1 MNQADC
7 QFEIVSNEDDLRAL
21 EHEWDDLWS
30 RAHGQYGQSFGVCW
44 LAWQHVAKPRGRRLC
59 CIVHRENGR
68 VAMVWP
74 LVTYRRLLWTY
85 LCPLSPEA
93 GDYTRV
99 LMVDSPSSPALIAGA
114 WRTAL
119 TRCGADFIK
128 LPYVDEGSDLH
139 AVASRE
145 RHVMIA
151 ARTVAAFAKLRD
163 ETEWDAFCKTL
174 GTMSGKKPGALERR
188 LSKEGQLAVR
198 LTEPGDARENAALVD
213 WILARKRA
221 WGDRVGKRGEW
232 LDSSHYR
239 DFLVNLLCPANGRAM
254 GRLFVVTLDGAP
266 VAATVVGV
274 GTTCVDGLI
283 ASFDDRY
290 ARFGPGS
297 IVVEHVI
304 KWAFEQRLNVDFG
317 VGAER
322 FKAYWSRNN
331 ITGAWSAQIA
341 NSRWG
346 VFAFRSKQAVRAAA
360 RRMARLSGLSGGQR
374 RGASAFV
381 PDNPDNH
388 DNPDS
393 AHRLDLPMNPS

>member
-7 QFEIVSNEDDLRAL
+7 QFEIVSDEDGFRAL
-21 EHEWDDLWS
+21 QHEWDDLWS
-30 RAHGQYGQSFGVCW
+30 SAHGQYGQSFSVCW
-44 LAWQHVAKPRGRRLC
+44 LAWQHVAKPRGRHLC
-59 CIVHRENGR
+59 CIVHREKGQL
-68 VAMVWP
+68 VMVWP

-99 LMVDSPSSPALIAGA
+99 LVTNSPATPALIAGA
-114 WRTAL
+114 WQTAL
-119 TRCGADFIK
+119 KRCGADFIK
-128 LPYVDEGSDLH
+128 LPYVDEGSELH

-151 ARTVAAFAKLRD
+151 ARTVAAFAKLRE
-163 ETEWDAFCKTL
+163 ETEWDTFCKTL

-188 LSKEGQLAVR
+188 LSKEGELAVR
-198 LTEPGDARENAALVD
+198 LTEPGNASENAALVD

-221 WGDRVGKRGEW
+221 WGDRVGKRSEW
-232 LDSSHYR
+232 LSSSHYR

-254 GRLFVVTLDGAP
+254 GRLFVVTLDGEP

-283 ASFDDRY
+283 ASFDARF

-304 KWAFEQRLNVDFG
+304 KWAFDQHLNVDFG

-341 NSRWG
+341 SSRWG
-346 VFAFRSKQAVRAAA
+346 VLAFRSKKTVRTVA
-360 RRMARLSGLSGGQR
+360 RQVARLSSLLAGQR
-374 RGASAFV
+374 RGTPAFA
-381 PDNPDNH
+381 PNDPGGKR
-388 DNPDS
+388 S
-393 AHRLDLPMNPS
+393 LDLPMNPS

>member
-1 MNQADC
+1 
-7 QFEIVSNEDDLRAL
+7 
-21 EHEWDDLWS
+21 
-30 RAHGQYGQSFGVCW
+30 
-44 LAWQHVAKPRGRRLC
+44 
-59 CIVHRENGR
+59 
-68 VAMVWP
+68 MVWP

-99 LMVDSPSSPALIAGA
+99 LVTNSPAVPALIAGA
-114 WRTAL
+114 WQTAL
-119 TRCGADFIK
+119 KRCGADFIK
-128 LPYVDEGSDLH
+128 LPYVDEGSELH
-139 AVASRE
+139 ALASRE

-163 ETEWDAFCKTL
+163 ETEWNTFCKTL

-188 LSKEGQLAVR
+188 LSKEGELAVG
-198 LTEPGDARENAALVD
+198 LTEPGDASENAALVD

-239 DFLVNLLCPANGRAM
+239 DFLVSLLCPANGRAM
-254 GRLFVVTLDGAP
+254 ARLFVVTLDGAP
-266 VAATVVGV
+266 IAATVVGV

-283 ASFDDRY
+283 ASFD
-290 ARFGPGS
+290 ARFAKFGPGS
-297 IVVEHVI
+297 IVIEHVV
-304 KWAFEQRLNVDFG
+304 KWAFDQRLNVDFG

-346 VFAFRSKQAVRAAA
+346 VLAYRSKKTVRAVT
-360 RRMARLSGLSGGQR
+360 RPVARLSELLTGQR
-374 RGASAFV
+374 RGASTFA
-381 PDNPDNH
+381 PGDPH
-388 DNPDS
+388 GKRS
-393 AHRLDLPMNPS
+393 LDLPMNPS

>member
-1 MNQADC
+1 MSQADC
-7 QFEIVSNEDDLRAL
+7 QFEIVSDEDGFRAL
-21 EHEWDDLWS
+21 QHEWDDLWS
-30 RAHGQYGQSFGVCW
+30 AANGQHGQSFSVCW

-59 CIVHRENGR
+59 CIVHRENGQL
-68 VAMVWP
+68 AMVWP

-99 LMVDSPSSPALIAGA
+99 LVTDSPASPALIAGA
-114 WRTAL
+114 WQTAL
-119 TRCGADFIK
+119 KRCGADFIK
-128 LPYVDEGSDLH
+128 LPYVDEGSELH
-139 AVASRE
+139 ALASRE

-188 LSKEGQLAVR
+188 LSKEGELAVR
-198 LTEPGDARENAALVD
+198 LTESGDTSENAALVD

-239 DFLVNLLCPANGRAM
+239 DFLVSLVCPVNGRAM
-254 GRLFVVTLDGAP
+254 ARLFVITLDGAP
-266 VAATVVGV
+266 IAATVVGV
-274 GTTCVDGLI
+274 GATCVDGLI
-283 ASFDDRY
+283 ASFD
-290 ARFGPGS
+290 ARFAKFGPGS
-297 IVVEHVI
+297 IVIEHVV
-304 KWAFEQRLNVDFG
+304 KWAFDQRLNVDFG

-331 ITGAWSAQIA
+331 VTGAWSAQIA
-341 NSRWG
+341 SSRWG
-346 VFAFRSKQAVRAAA
+346 VLAYRSKKTVRAIA
-360 RRMARLSGLSGGQR
+360 RPVARLSELLTGRKQNPST
-374 RGASAFV
+374 FV
-381 PDNPDNH
+381 PSDPGGKR
-388 DNPDS
+388 S
-393 AHRLDLPMNPS
+393 LDFPMNPS